1 MPPFPRTAQTG
12 GGLTY
17 VLPPTGGAGIEKVIR
32 DAIAMDR
39 WLPAPSRV
47 AELADRLRSYL
58 GAAVPAVEGA
68 VQGRPVDD
76 PVRVEVLAT
85 AAEARHRLGLGPG
98 DGYASAITFARGLGL
113 VARDLLRLQEGL
125 R

>member
-1 MPPFPRTAQTG
+1 MPLCPYTGHTG

-17 VLPPTGGAGIEKVIR
+17 ALPSTEGAGIEKVIR

-47 AELADRLRSYL
+47 SAISDRLRVYIAEAASAL
-58 GAAVPAVEGA
+58 EAGADAGE
-68 VQGRPVDD
+68 
-76 PVRVEVLAT
+76 EVLAT
-85 AAEARHRLGLGPG
+85 VREARHRLGLGPG
-98 DGYASAITFARGLGL
+98 DGYTSAITYARSLGL
-113 VARDLLRLQEGL
+113 VAKDLLRLQQGL

>member
-1 MPPFPRTAQTG
+1 MPPFPRTAHTG

-17 VLPPTGGAGIEKVIR
+17 ALPPAGGTVLDSVIR

-39 WLPAPSRV
+39 WLPAPSRM
-47 AELADRLRSYL
+47 AELADRLR
-58 GAAVPAVEGA
+58 ACIEAVVPAVEGA